1 MTDTTMGD
9 TKLYLVA
16 KITAREG
23 MTEELFVRLKEM
35 TQLSRAEN
43 GSVFYDLHVDQ
54 GDPNTFCFVECWQS
68 RADWDVHMTTDHVKA
83 LMADEGRLTAGID
96 ISLLN
101 RL

>member
-1 MTDTTMGD
+1 MDD

-16 KITAREG
+16 KMTAREG
-23 MTEELFVRLKEM
+23 MGEELLGRLIEM
-35 TQLSRAEN
+35 TQLSRVEN

-68 RADWDVHMTTDHVKA
+68 RIDWDVHMTTDHVKA
-83 LMADEGRLTAGID
+83 LMGDEDRLTTGIA